1 MLGMTQES
9 AHMNVGILFS
19 VGRLTE
25 CFRPLHGV
33 LPVNKKSI
41 IPVRLWGAKQ
51 FCPPYGLDVF
61 GISSAAGRS
70 IQRWAFDANMLLE

>member
-1 MLGMTQES
+1 
-9 AHMNVGILFS
+9 MNVGHVIFW
-19 VGRLTE
+19 GRLSE
-25 CFRPLHGV
+25 CFRPLRGV